1 MGETMD
7 IDYLIIGAGSAGCV
21 LANRLSADPAKR
33 VLLLEAGGRDRNP
46 LIHVPL
52 AFGLTAHS
60 PSYSWNY
67 RTAAD
72 IGGRVFRWAKGK
84 VLGGSSSINGLVYVR
99 GHRLDYDGWA
109 QLGCPGWSFEEV
121 LPYFRRSEDWQ
132 GPPSEW
138 RGQGGPLCVSPP
150 FDLLPVDEVFMAAC
164 TEVGLPRNPDY
175 NAAEQEGVSVFQMT
189 ARDGRRMSTARAF
202 LRPALG
208 RPNLQVMTGCT
219 VTRIEF
225 AGGRTVAVRARCGGQ
240 EKRIPVRGEIILSAG
255 AVASPQ
261 LLMLSGIGPATHLR
275 EMGLPVLL
283 DRPGVGADLQDHY
296 AVPVIAR
303 LDPAGTYNEQGRPLG
318 LLKAAAAYALQSR
331 GMFSSAAAHVVV
343 FANSRFGLA
352 SPDIQMHMLPGS
364 SSVYES
370 GRLDAFPALTCAPC
384 QLRPESRGNVCLS
397 SPDPA
402 ATPLIRPNYLTA
414 EEDRR
419 VMLASLRLTLSILS
433 APSLVRL
440 GAQPLGID
448 PRDGDE
454 VLLAFAEAQGNTV
467 YHPVGTCR
475 MGSDPAAVV
484 DPQLRV
490 RGVDGLRVVDA
501 SIMPRLISGNTNAPT
516 IMIAEKAADLIAG
529 TFRSNVAKCA

>member
-1 MGETMD
+1 MD
-7 IDYLIIGAGSAGCV
+7 VDYLIIGAGSAGCV
-21 LANRLSADPAKR
+21 LANRLSADPTKR
-33 VLLLEAGGRDRNP
+33 VLLLEAGGPDRNP
-46 LIHVPL
+46 LIQVPL

-67 RTAAD
+67 RTAPD
-72 IGGRVFRWAKGK
+72 LGGRAFRWAKGK
-84 VLGGSSSINGLVYVR
+84 VLGGSSAINGLVYVR

-150 FDLLPVDEVFMAAC
+150 FDLLPVDEAFMQAC

-175 NAAEQEGVSVFQMT
+175 NGVEQEGVSVFQMT
-189 ARDGRRMSTARAF
+189 ARNGRRMSAARAF
-202 LRPALG
+202 LRPALN
-208 RPNLQVMTGCT
+208 RPNLRVVTGCT
-219 VTRIEF
+219 VTRIELS
-225 AGGRTVAVRARCGGQ
+225 GGRAVGVRVRRGGEEQ
-240 EKRIPVRGEIILSAG
+240 RFLARGEILLAAG

-261 LLMLSGIGPATHLR
+261 LLMLSGIGPGAHLR

-283 DRPGVGADLQDHY
+283 DQPGVGSNLQDHY

-303 LDPAGTYNEQGRPLG
+303 LDAVGTYNEQGRPWG
-318 LLKAAAAYALQSR
+318 LLKAAAAYAMQSR

-364 SSVYES
+364 SSVYDS
-370 GRLDAFPALTCAPC
+370 GRLDGFPALTCAPC
-384 QLRPESRGNVCLS
+384 QLRPESRGDIHLAG
-397 SPDPA
+397 PDPL
-402 ATPLIRPNYLTA
+402 TPPLIRPNYLA
-414 EEDRR
+414 AAEDRH
-419 VMLASLRLTLSILS
+419 VTLASLRLTLSILA
-433 APSLVRL
+433 APALLHL
-440 GAQPLGID
+440 GAKPLGID
-448 PRDGDE
+448 MRDSDE
-454 VLLAFAEAQGNTV
+454 ALLAFAEAQGNTV

-475 MGSDPAAVV
+475 MGSDTDAVV

-490 RGVDGLRVVDA
+490 RGIDGLRVVDA
-501 SIMPRLISGNTNAPT
+501 SIMPRLVSGNTNAPT

-529 TFRSNVAKCA
+529 TFRAGVAKCA